1 MLEQIMD
8 LIDISSIEWAKWQLP
23 IIIGVVALLIL
34 LLIILSIRDLCRFV
48 VREYYFC
55 ANGLK
60 KNAKLLI
67 LSDVH
72 NKQYGKNNQALWNEI
87 ELIAPD
93 YILVA
98 GDMITAKKGKNNR
111 PAIELLTML
120 SVKYPVF
127 YANGNHEK
135 RLMVPESPLYET
147 GEDYERQIEKLPLWR
162 LRNEYMYLPELNM
175 NIFGLDMDVEYYRRF
190 GEEKMSAEYLESVLG
205 VAQKGVVNVLIAH
218 NPEFFRQYAAWGAD
232 LVVSGHYHGGVVR
245 LPRVGGLISPRF
257 KLFPQFDGGIFTTLR
272 STLVVSRGLGNH
284 AIPLRLNN
292 PGELVVIHMR
302 Y

>member
-1 MLEQIMD
+1 MLEKIVD
-8 LIDISSIEWAKWQLP
+8 LIDISEINWAQWQLP

-34 LLIILSIRDLCRFV
+34 LLIILSVRDLGRFV

-60 KNAKLLI
+60 KNAKLLV

-72 NKQYGKNNQALWNEI
+72 NKQYGKNNQELWNEV

-111 PAIELLTML
+111 PAIELLYML
-120 SVKYPVF
+120 SAKYPVF

-135 RLMVPESPLYET
+135 RLGIPDGPLYET
-147 GEDYERQIEKLPLWR
+147 GEEYERQIEKLSLWR

-175 NIFGLDMDVEYYRRF
+175 NIIGLDLDYDYYKRF
-190 GEEKMSAEYLESVLG
+190 GEEEMTSEYLEGLLG
-205 VAQKGVVNVLIAH
+205 AAEKGVVNVLIAH
-218 NPEFFRQYAAWGAD
+218 NPEYFRQYAAWGAD
-232 LVVSGHYHGGVVR
+232 LVVSGHYHGGLVR
-245 LPRVGGLISPRF
+245 LPRIGGLISPRL

-284 AIPLRLNN
+284 AVPLRLNN